1 MLCEEPMSES
11 QLSLLKTAV
20 LSVLN
25 VFVAFNVV
33 GQEQASPI
41 GAALIAVFTLA
52 AGLLI
57 KPIK

>member
-1 MLCEEPMSES
+1 MSES
-11 QLSLLKTAV
+11 QLSFLKTAV